1 MTTPKQYLMR
11 RKLKISI
18 VIIMLILLGIGIGV
32 KVHMDTVETKQERLV
47 DRQAKQNFK
56 NIIEIKILEKGKAS
70 SGSIFYIVEITNDRD
85 TSYKVDLDLDDSE
98 SFGSVEEN
106 WIFETQLGKTNHKTK
121 VIYLSGKSET
131 F

>member
-1 MTTPKQYLMR
+1 MTTSRHYLMR
-11 RKLKISI
+11 RKVKISI
-18 VIIMLILLGIGIGV
+18 VITMLILLGIGIGV
-32 KVHMDTVETKQERLV
+32 KVHTDTVEIEQERLV
-47 DRQAKQNFK
+47 ALQAKQNFK
-56 NIIEIKILEKGKAS
+56 NIIEIKILEKGEAS

-85 TSYKVDLDLDDSE
+85 TSYKVDLDLGDSE

-106 WIFETQLGKTNHKTK
+106 WIFETQLGKTDHKTK